1 MKRASH
7 IMLVLILLFICIV
20 NNSMAMDSPTVTQ
33 PKQRSV
39 EHLHAARLWNLQNA
53 DILSII
59 NQVSLETG
67 KNFVVD
73 PRVSGKISL
82 ISSKPVKPNEIY
94 DIFLSVLEL
103 LGYSAIPSGDVIKIV
118 PNMEGGEFATA
129 VATQYNPG
137 RHDEV
142 VVRIVSLE
150 RVSATQLIPILRPLL
165 PQWSNISAYAP
176 GNTLVL
182 IGRAA
187 NLQRILRVI
196 HQIDQNASSDIDV
209 IPLRQASATQM
220 AAVLSRLQNAS
231 RAQGELPQASIAAD
245 ERSNSLLLVGNKAG
259 RLHLKYLIHQLDTP
273 AGKAAGNTEVI
284 YLRYLQAKT
293 FAPLLGKIAQ
303 NIQGKNSS
311 ADSEETGS
319 TNPAASSNSK
329 IKQPSTHVQAE
340 LSTNAIIITAPPTM
354 MRALKSVVAK
364 LDIRPAEVLVE
375 GIIVQVNQDDLRTLG
390 IQWGNLTNSIATDST
405 GTTSTITSLTTG
417 TIGIIPHS
425 SIAAILQILETRN
438 DANILST
445 PSVSVLDNHKAK
457 LEIGQTVPN
466 EVGSYATTGNATT
479 ATPFNTFQDKK
490 VALTL
495 EVSPQINLNTAVR
508 LDIKLTN
515 DSLENP
521 QDPGNHPIVNTSSI
535 QNSVIIN
542 SGDILVLGGLISS
555 SSTDTLSKIPI
566 LGDLPIIGKAFQQ
579 KGHQIQKKNLLVFIK
594 PTIIHTMNDAAV
606 ISENKYDFIRDKQLK
621 WPEDIVSNTRD
632 HAPHVL
638 PLWKNAI
645 HLPTPFDT
653 GLNQ

>member
-7 IMLVLILLFICIV
+7 VMLVLVLLFACMA
-20 NNSMAMDSPTVTQ
+20 NKCMAMDAQIVTQ
-33 PKQRSV
+33 QK
-39 EHLHAARLWNLQNA
+39 HAARLWNLQNA

-82 ISSKPVKPNEIY
+82 ISSKPVKPDEIY

-118 PNMEGGEFATA
+118 PNMEGGEFATT
-129 VATQYNPG
+129 VATQHNPG

-142 VVRIVSLE
+142 VVRIVPLE
-150 RVSATQLIPILRPLL
+150 HVSATQLIPILRPLL
-165 PQWSNISAYAP
+165 PQWSNISAYSP
-176 GNTLVL
+176 GNTLILV
-182 IGRAA
+182 GRAA
-187 NLQRILRVI
+187 NLQRILQVI

-231 RAQGELPQASIAAD
+231 RAQGETPQVSIAAD
-245 ERSNSLLLVGNKAG
+245 ERSNSLLLAGNKSA
-259 RLHLKYLIHQLDTP
+259 RLHVRYLIHQLDTP
-273 AGKAAGNTEVI
+273 AGKAEGNTEVI

-293 FAPLLGKIAQ
+293 FAPLLGRIAQ
-303 NIQGKNSS
+303 NIQGKNNS
-311 ADSEETGS
+311 ADTGDNQPSNPGAAPANS
-319 TNPAASSNSK
+319 T
-329 IKQPSTHVQAE
+329 IKQPSTNVQAE

-364 LDIRPAEVLVE
+364 LDLRPAEVLVE
-375 GIIVQVNQDDLRTLG
+375 GVIVQVNQDDLRTLG
-390 IQWGNLTNSIATDST
+390 IQWGNLTDSVATDAT
-405 GTTSTITSLTTG
+405 GATSTITSLTSG
-417 TIGIIPHS
+417 TVGIIPNS
-425 SIAAILQILETRN
+425 SIAAILKILETRN

-466 EVGSYATTGNATT
+466 EIGSYATTGNATT
-479 ATPFNTFQDKK
+479 ATPFNAFQDKK

-495 EVSPQINLNTAVR
+495 EVTPQINLNTAVR
-508 LDIKLTN
+508 LDIKFTN
-515 DSLENP
+515 DSLQNPEN
-521 QDPGNHPIVNTSSI
+521 PGNHPIVNTSSI

-555 SSTDTLSKIPI
+555 SSTDTVTKIPL
-566 LGDLPIIGKAFQQ
+566 LGDLPIVGKIFQQ

-594 PTIIHTMNDAAV
+594 PTIIHTMNDANV
-606 ISENKYDFIRDKQLK
+606 ISEDKYNFIREKQLK

-645 HLPTPFDT
+645 HLPTPFNT
-653 GLNQ
+653 GPNQSS